1 MAHQK
6 QSKSAARPGATA
18 LVAGLVRRAA
28 VVDTAEL
35 IRLRAVMFEAMGIDA
50 SGNHWRDA
58 FAAQLRNHLH
68 HGKTLAGFVIDEPT
82 APCRLAA
89 CGLGMIS
96 ERFPGAADPT
106 GRVGYLASMAT
117 DPHHRR
123 RGYASA
129 ILTALLDW
137 FDARGVRTVELHATP
152 SGEPLYRAAGFIEP
166 FCPALSRY
174 GPRDPR
180 TPATTTR
187 KASP

>member
-1 MAHQK
+1 MAHQNRPEI
-6 QSKSAARPGATA
+6 AAQHGATTRA
-18 LVAGLVRRAA
+18 AELVRGAT

-50 SGNHWRDA
+50 SGNEWRDA

-68 HGKTLAGFVIDEPT
+68 NSESLAGFVIDDPT
-82 APCRLAA
+82 TPCRLAA
-89 CGLGMIS
+89 CGLGMIG

-117 DPHHRR
+117 DPYHRR

-129 ILTALLDW
+129 ILAALLDW
-137 FDARGVRTVELHATP
+137 FDARGVRTVELHATA

-174 GPRDPR
+174 APLDPR
-180 TPATTTR
+180 TPAAAEEKT
-187 KASP
+187 SP